1 MILVIVFAIF
11 LIPTKY
17 TVLSEKLHLPSFL
30 NPVFWLFAIIFTAII
45 INILKRQKVPK
56 IPKRLLLPYIG
67 LEGLML
73 LSLTYTPNLI
83 YGVEKY
89 LEFITYTTLACFAP
103 FFLFRSIFVLERFFY
118 TLIAMGIFLAMA
130 VFITNPLYFFSPIKF
145 HTVFGTNYLA
155 IQQIVGTGALVIL
168 YYFLFKNRSRKLVSR
183 LILLLIMLIG
193 ALFYAGGKGSVFSFF
208 ITIIF
213 MLIAFIKFKDRFKKI
228 LINKRMLIFFFLLIF
243 AGGLLSFSKIGR
255 TFLIRTKFLLS
266 SGSYAQVER
275 LENAKVAL
283 ELAYRHPLSGVGVGG
298 FSDFS
303 IQMKGIERFK
313 YPHNI
318 ILEIIS
324 ELGLI
329 GFIFF
334 VLIIA
339 FVFKQF
345 LYLQSKYRHSE
356 LYPLPN
362 VILSLFIFSF
372 LNSLASG
379 NINSYLLFAWI
390 GSAYAIK
397 QVLKSNYAT

>member
-1 MILVIVFAIF
+1 MISVIVFAIF

-17 TVLSEKLHLPSFL
+17 TALSERLHLPSFL
-30 NPVFWLFAIIFTAII
+30 NPVSWLFAIILTVII
-45 INILKRQKVPK
+45 INILKRQKVPR

-83 YGVEKY
+83 YGVEKC

-103 FFLFRSIFVLERFFY
+103 FFLFRRVFVLERFFY

-130 VFITNPLYFFSPIKF
+130 VFITNPPYLSSPIKF

-155 IQQIVGTGALVIL
+155 IQQIVGMGALVIL
-168 YYFLFKNRSRKLVSR
+168 YYSLFKNRSRKQVSR

-193 ALFYAGGKGSVFSFF
+193 ALFYAGGKGSVLTFF

-213 MLIAFIKFKDRFKKI
+213 MSIASIKFENKFKKI
-228 LINKRMLIFFFLLIF
+228 LINKRILIFSFLVIF

-255 TFLIRTKFLLS
+255 IFLIRTKFLLS

-275 LENAKVAL
+275 LENAKIAL
-283 ELAYRHPLSGVGVGG
+283 ELAYCHPLSGVGVGG

-339 FVFKQF
+339 FAFKQF

-379 NINSYLLFAWI
+379 DINSHLLFAWI
-390 GSAYAIK
+390 GSAYAIEPI
-397 QVLKSNYAT
+397 LKLNYE